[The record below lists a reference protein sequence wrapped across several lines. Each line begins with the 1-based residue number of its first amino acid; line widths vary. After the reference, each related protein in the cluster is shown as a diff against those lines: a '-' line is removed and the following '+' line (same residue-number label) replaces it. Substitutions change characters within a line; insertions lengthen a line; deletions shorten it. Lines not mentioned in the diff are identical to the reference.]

1 MSTSTK
7 LVPLA
12 ALVFAWAGLAQVA
25 GTEKLRID
33 FPPESP
39 LAVVSMDWGA
49 SKAEARGGAMI
60 VELDTALTLRNT
72 GNRTIRGVTL
82 MVLAQE
88 VTPGGKASV
97 TVPSLNVTPG
107 EVFPVRINL
116 RLLRPLQQGG
126 GALVTVSLDGVL
138 FDDLSFYGPNRLDS
152 RRIMTVFELEARR
165 DREYFKRILA
175 ERGPEGLQQEALLSL
190 ARQSERPRIGIRVA
204 RRVTNLEGA
213 QEYRIAALKIPDAP
227 VEAVSATARM
237 NTRTADAPRLVLRNL
252 SGKRVRHVALNWIL
266 EDVGG
271 RTIEAGTVPAKVDLA
286 PGGVVEVQGGR
297 ALHFSEPLMVE
308 TMSGYIGYV
317 EFADGQVWV
326 PSREDLAAA
335 GLDRIVSPSPE
346 EQRLTNL
353 YRKKGLKALIDELN
367 RF

>member
-7 LVPLA
+7 LACLA
-12 ALVFAWAGLAQVA
+12 ALAWAWSAAAQVA
-25 GTEKLRID
+25 GAEKLRID

-39 LAVVSMDWGA
+39 LAVVSMDWGS
-49 SKAEARGGAMI
+49 SKAEARGGAM
-60 VELDTALTLRNT
+60 VLELNTALTLRNT
-72 GNRTIRGVTL
+72 GSRTIRSVTL

-97 TVPSLNVTPG
+97 TVPSLNVAPG
-107 EVFPVRINL
+107 GVFPVRINL
-116 RLLRPLQQGG
+116 RLLRPLQQGA

-165 DREYFKRILA
+165 DREYFKRVLA
-175 ERGPEGLQQEALLSL
+175 ERGPEGLQQEVLLSL
-190 ARQSERPRIGIRVA
+190 ARQAERPRIGIRVA

-213 QEYRIAALKIPDAP
+213 QEYRIAALAIPSAP
-227 VEAVSATARM
+227 VETVSGAARM
-237 NTRTADAPRLVLRNL
+237 NTRMADAPRLVLRNL
-252 SGKRVRHVALNWIL
+252 SRKRVRHVALGWIFK
-266 EDVGG
+266 DVSG
-271 RTIEAGTVPAKVDLA
+271 RTIEAGTVPARVDLA
-286 PGGVVEVQGGR
+286 PGAEVEVQGGR

-308 TMSGYIGYV
+308 SMAGYIGYV
-317 EFADGQVWV
+317 EFADGEVWV

-346 EQRLTNL
+346 EQRLSNL
-353 YRKKGLKALIDELN
+353 YRKKGLNALIEELN